1 MRTDLI
7 YSRKNDNSP
16 LTLAQIASRAPA
28 ALADGHDESLSGIYG
43 EVDTKKAIEIMA
55 DYGYH
60 VTQAA
65 QKKPRKY
72 ADMPYAEHLLAF
84 AKPNTML
91 DGFADGL
98 RPEIVM
104 YNSRNG
110 LSSLKLFTGAYRFI
124 CSNGIIAGDGEV
136 QKIRHTY
143 QRVSEVE
150 DAIRHAAESLPGMVE
165 TIHRYRSIKLAD
177 RDVLEFAKNAVTS
190 RWEWLEQMT
199 GEERGSFST
208 NVTAQQVG
216 FGINRRE
223 DASDDLWTVYNR
235 VQENIIRGG
244 ANILSVT
251 DKKPGGSLRNT
262 SPVRSVKANVQ
273 INQALWHTA
282 QQFAGEEVEVAA

>member
-7 YSRKNDNSP
+7 YSRKADNGP

-28 ALADGHDESLSGIYG
+28 ALADGHDSSLSGIYG

-55 DYGYH
+55 DYGYQ

-72 ADMPYAEHLLAF
+72 ADMPFAEHLLAF
-84 AKPNTML
+84 AKPDTML

-110 LSSLKLFTGAYRFI
+110 LSSLKLFTGAFRFI

-165 TIHRYRSIKLAD
+165 TIQRYRSIKLAD
-177 RDVLEFAKNAVTS
+177 KDVLEFAKNAVTS

-199 GEERGSFST
+199 GEERGSFAT
-208 NVTAQQVG
+208 NLTAPAVC
-216 FGINRRE
+216 
-223 DASDDLWTVYNR
+223 W
-235 VQENIIRGG
+235 
-244 ANILSVT
+244 
-251 DKKPGGSLRNT
+251 
-262 SPVRSVKANVQ
+262 
-273 INQALWHTA
+273 
-282 QQFAGEEVEVAA
+282 